1 LKNLDLLGGMN
12 VCIVKI
18 KAIHKENMIKFNC
31 FECHFHT
38 CDPDFGVEGCK
49 IHLNKYFT
57 NKKYKKSGCNQF
69 IQAGFW
75 RKIFQLF
82 GD

>member
-1 LKNLDLLGGMN
+1 
-12 VCIVKI
+12 
-18 KAIHKENMIKFNC
+18 MIKFNC
-31 FECHFHT
+31 FECRFHT
-38 CDPDFGVEGCK
+38 CDPDFGIEGCK
-49 IHLNKYFT
+49 IHRNTY
-57 NKKYKKSGCNQF
+57 NKKYRKLGCKRF